1 MLAAMQINP
10 WAVLA
15 AALINF
21 VIGGLWYSP
30 VLFGKVWM
38 KANGFT
44 EEDLKRGSPAVIF
57 GVSFVLCL
65 LMAGNLAAFLGDPG
79 VGLGFAV
86 AASAA
91 AGLGWAACGLA
102 VVALFE
108 RRGAAYVLVNGGYL
122 TVSFVAMGLVLGFW
136 R

>member
-1 MLAAMQINP
+1 MLARMQINP

-15 AALINF
+15 AALVNF

-30 VLFGKVWM
+30 ILFGKAWM

-44 EEDLKRGSPAVIF
+44 ENDLRRGSPAVIF
-57 GVSFVLCL
+57 GISFVLCL
-65 LMAGNLAAFLGDPG
+65 LMAGNLAAFLGGPD
-79 VGLGFAV
+79 VDLGFAV
-86 AASAA
+86 AASLA
-91 AGLGWAACGLA
+91 AGLGWAAFGLA

-108 RRGAAYVLVNGGYL
+108 RRGVAYILINGGYL
-122 TVSFVAMGLVLGFW
+122 TVSFVAMGLILGAW

>member
-1 MLAAMQINP
+1 MLARMQINP

-15 AALINF
+15 AALVNF

-30 VLFGKVWM
+30 LLLGKAWM

-44 EEDLKRGSPAVIF
+44 ESDLRRGSPAVIF
-57 GVSFVLCL
+57 GISFVLCL
-65 LMAGNLAAFLGDPG
+65 LMAGNLAAFLGGPD
-79 VGLGFAV
+79 VDLGFAV

-91 AGLGWAACGLA
+91 AGLGWAAFGLA

-108 RRGAAYVLVNGGYL
+108 RRGAAYILINGGYL
-122 TVSFVAMGLVLGFW
+122 TVSFVAMGLILGAW